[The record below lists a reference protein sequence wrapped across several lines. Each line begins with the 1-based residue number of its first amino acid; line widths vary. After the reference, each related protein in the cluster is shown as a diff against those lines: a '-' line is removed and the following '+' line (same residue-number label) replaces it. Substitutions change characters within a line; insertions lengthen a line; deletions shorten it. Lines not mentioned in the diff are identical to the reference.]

1 MRELKRRILCAESH
15 DDTCYLLRHLLERSD
30 YELQVAHSIVEAL
43 NLARSQRFD
52 LYLLGGIFKDGT
64 GVELCRQIR
73 QIDPHTP
80 ILFFSSY
87 ARESDR
93 QQALCAGAQGYLVK
107 PGNIFELADTIKR
120 LIDQAEQISM
130 EKAKAPDQI
139 DRRGK
144 PRINEPFP
152 AMVFGV
158 DASGA
163 EFESKTV
170 LDNLSASGLHLRLAQ
185 SLRQGAKLSIVV
197 RPSIAPDDK
206 VPTLRVAVNGVV
218 LRAEPQPDGR
228 YGLGIA
234 LHNADFFEEW
244 SWSLRG

>member
-1 MRELKRRILCAESH
+1 MRKLKRRILCAESH
-15 DDTCYLLRHLLERSD
+15 DDTCYLLKHLLERSD
-30 YELQVAHSIVEAL
+30 YELHTAHSIVEAL
-43 NLARSQRFD
+43 NLAQSQRFD

-73 QIDPHTP
+73 KIDPHTP

-93 QQALCAGAQGYLVK
+93 QQAICAGAQDYLVK
-107 PGNIFELADTIKR
+107 PGNIFDLADTIKR
-120 LIDQAEQISM
+120 LIDQAERVGI
-130 EKAKAPDQI
+130 EKTKAPDQI
-139 DRRGK
+139 DRRGE

-152 AMVFGV
+152 AVVFGV
-158 DASGA
+158 DTCGA
-163 EFESKTV
+163 EFETKTV

-197 RPSIAPDDK
+197 RPSTAPDDK
-206 VPTLRVAVNGVV
+206 VPTIRVAVNGMV
-218 LRAEPQPDGR
+218 LRAESQPDGK

-234 LHNADFFEEW
+234 LHNTDFFEEW